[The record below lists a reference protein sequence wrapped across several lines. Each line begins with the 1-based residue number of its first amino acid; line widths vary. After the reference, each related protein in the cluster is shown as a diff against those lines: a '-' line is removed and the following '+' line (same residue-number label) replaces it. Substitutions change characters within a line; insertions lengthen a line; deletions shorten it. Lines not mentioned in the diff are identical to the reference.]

1 MSDKRL
7 VYSLNQRLCPFRNV
21 IGILLEK
28 MTIGGAEKKAR
39 PLVVYGIVVN
49 VGTVDESDGL
59 VGIDERLV
67 VVLPE
72 PLGPATTQ
80 SVGLLPVIV
89 LPYFSTHQF
98 PLLQPEAYDVS
109 LPLP

>member
-39 PLVVYGIVVN
+39 QLVVYGIVVN
-49 VGTVDESDGL
+49 VGTVDEVMALLALTSD
-59 VGIDERLV
+59 
-67 VVLPE
+67 
-72 PLGPATTQ
+72 
-80 SVGLLPVIV
+80 LL
-89 LPYFSTHQF
+89 
-98 PLLQPEAYDVS
+98 
-109 LPLP
+109 